1 MRADTDTDFFRKTP
15 GANYRVRDAR
25 PGEVEELMR
34 RMLPAGAVVT
44 GEFVAPETSSFA
56 VMVIRID
63 KKTTARLLVLKK
75 DGQDAPPANAFGVY
89 GLTLG
94 YKVPLDVRAGWI

>member
-1 MRADTDTDFFRKTP
+1 MRPDTDTDFFRKNP

-34 RMLPAGAVVT
+34 RMLPPDANVV

-56 VMVIRID
+56 VMAIKID
-63 KKTTARLLVLKK
+63 KKTIARLLVLKK
-75 DGQDAPPANAFGVY
+75 DGEDIPPANAFGVY

-94 YKVPLDVRAGWI
+94 YKVPLDVRAGWV